1 VDVLFHS
8 VSQEFGPTAVGVL
21 MTGMGED
28 GAEGLGAIKAAGGV
42 TLAQSEDTCVVP
54 GMPRAAIVK
63 GYVNRIVPLDAM
75 GHVLITHFGGDK
87 ATQNSARQEKF
98 DRSDKN
104 RDDRSDKDEKIER
117 MPASTNRS

>member
-1 VDVLFHS
+1 MCFFHS

-75 GHVLITHFGGDK
+75 GHVLITHFGGDR

-104 RDDRSDKDEKIER
+104 RDDRSDKKEKIER